1 MMDYINAAALGF
13 SLMANLLLIGV
24 IRRQS
29 RSLALKQK
37 YIDAVNKQLKSKS
50 SMSTKSQLLEKI
62 SEAMNRLS
70 DKEKSADEEWPEE
83 LEGLH

>member
-1 MMDYINAAALGF
+1 MFDYINAAALGF

-29 RSLALKQK
+29 RALAVKQK

-50 SMSTKSQLLEKI
+50 SMSTKSQLLEKV

-70 DKEKSADEEWPEE
+70 DKEKSAEEEWPEE

>member
-50 SMSTKSQLLEKI
+50 STSTKSQLLEKI